1 MYKFLLSMICVVS
14 LSAEMVGGVAII
26 VEDRAITLKD
36 IENEMATENV
46 SKQRAIDALIRQ
58 KLEETEVQKRKI
70 TVSSGEVYDDI
81 KKTAK
86 RNNMSVNDFYE
97 AALNSQGINSTEVK
111 EKTRKKLLAAKLY
124 GSVAYAKLKEPTDER
139 LQEYFELNKSTFIHP
154 ASFST
159 VIYQAKKKEVLE
171 AKIQN
176 PMFYSQEVVTDE
188 QVLPYAKISPEL
200 AKILTNTKVNTFSP
214 ILPDGRGGY
223 MSFYIKDIEGVKEAS
238 FESMKGQIQ
247 NTLMSEHREKILGD
261 YFARLRHNAD
271 ITVLR

>member
-1 MYKFLLSMICVVS
+1 MYKFLLSMMCVVS

-36 IENEMATENV
+36 IENEMATANV

-97 AALNSQGINSTEVK
+97 AALNSRGINSTEVK
-111 EKTRKKLLAAKLY
+111 EKTRKKLLASKLY

-200 AKILTNTKVNTFSP
+200 AKILTNTKMNTFSP

>member
-36 IENEMATENV
+36 IENEMATSNV

-97 AALNSQGINSTEVK
+97 AALNSRGINSTEVK
-111 EKTRKKLLAAKLY
+111 EKTRKKLLASKLY

-154 ASFST
+154 ASFTT
-159 VIYQAKKKEVLE
+159 VIYQTKKKEVLE

-200 AKILTNTKVNTFSP
+200 AKLLTNTKLNTFSP

-223 MSFYIKDIEGVKEAS
+223 MSFYIKDIEGAQEAS